1 VQKYSRKK
9 RAVFTA
15 IAVLLLL
22 TVTAGGVAGVYLY
35 SILPKT
41 RSFYRHLK
49 HRERGLRGH
58 IYLPDPA
65 LGFVPMPEANGA
77 EILPAGLE
85 VPIRCDENGLRVPE
99 SYRSERP
106 GRPLLLSLG
115 CSFTFGAAVPEEDT
129 FTEQAGEI
137 LGWNTANGG
146 VCSYGL
152 TQMLLR
158 GRELIPRL
166 KPDVVLVQWSP
177 WLLERAKRML
187 GPLDFLSV
195 APIPY
200 FYNTPEGLKIHKPVF
215 LGAVFYLPLED
226 YRGGKPQK
234 REFISFLLRG
244 ALPLYLH
251 DDWNML
257 LLKLKKRLGI
267 VPEPGGDDEEIQ
279 RAVYGEISR
288 LARANGGKAYIL
300 NLPWGEEP
308 QPCPDGIARLGI
320 PVIDVQ
326 PKLLEKLPSRCRSRR
341 EAFAQLFSIY
351 RGNPPR
357 CIDKHPNSR
366 AHRLMAEEIA
376 RVLSEDFAAESK
388 PENP

>member
-1 VQKYSRKK
+1 MQKYSRKK

-22 TVTAGGVAGVYLY
+22 TVTVGGAGGVYLY

-58 IYLPDPA
+58 VYLPDPV
-65 LGFVPMPEANGA
+65 LGFVPMPKAHGA
-77 EILPAGLE
+77 EVLPDGLE

-99 SYRSERP
+99 SYRRARP

-152 TQMLLR
+152 TQILLR
-158 GRELIPRL
+158 GREMIPRL

-200 FYNTPEGLKIHKPVF
+200 FYAAPEGLKIHKPVF
-215 LGAVFYLPLED
+215 LGAIFHLPLED
-226 YRGGKPQK
+226 YRGGKPRK

-267 VPEPGGDDEEIQ
+267 VPEPGGADQEIE
-279 RAVYGEISR
+279 RAVYGEIAR
-288 LARANGGKAYIL
+288 LARANGGKAYVL

-326 PKLLEKLPSRCRSRR
+326 PTLLEKLPARCRSRR

-376 RVLSEDFAAESK
+376 RVLKADFPS
-388 PENP
+388 PD